1 MVTKLYGR
9 STESKSN
16 RSRLRRC
23 VAAIWLPWPVTPI
36 QRTRPCS
43 RASTA
48 APRAPPAPPSE
59 TGARAAPPNITRLL
73 WWPVRPNSACS
84 MGTRPPEAPRAES
97 EGTADRGRR
106 RPGSVGR
113 GLLPGPGRYPEHME
127 HHRLQGFAQFLV
139 GQVHQVGQA
148 VGDEEHGA
156 GREPLGAGRVI
167 AVKQGE
173 ATLAQR
179 R

>member
-1 MVTKLYGR
+1 MVTKLYGS

-36 QRTRPCS
+36 HRTRPCS

-48 APRAPPAPPSE
+48 ASS
-59 TGARAAPPNITRLL
+59 AAPPNITRLL

-97 EGTADRGRR
+97 ESTADRGRR
-106 RPGSVGR
+106 QPGSMGR
-113 GLLPGPGRYPEHME
+113 GLLPRPGRYPEHME

-156 GREPLGAGRVI
+156 GRESLGAGRVI